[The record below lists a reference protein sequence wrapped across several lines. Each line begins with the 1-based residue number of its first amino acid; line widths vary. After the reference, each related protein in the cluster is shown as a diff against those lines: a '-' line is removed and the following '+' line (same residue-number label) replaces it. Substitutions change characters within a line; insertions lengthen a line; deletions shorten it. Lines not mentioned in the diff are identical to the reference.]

1 MNINGILEIIS
12 KIIGI
17 VGVVV
22 ICWGS
27 LLIVFRLIRLE
38 LKRFKQRSIFR
49 EREAIRHQ
57 LGSYILLG
65 LEFMIAADIVVTIT
79 HPTLQGVAVLGS
91 IVIIRAIISHFLEHE
106 VAEFR
111 PPEEK

>member
-1 MNINGILEIIS
+1 MSTNIILETVS

-17 VGVVV
+17 AGVII
-22 ICWGS
+22 ICWGVV
-27 LLIVFRLIRLE
+27 LIVFRLIKLE
-38 LKRFKQRSIFR
+38 FKRFTQKTIFR
-49 EREAIRHQ
+49 EREALRHQ
-57 LGSYILLG
+57 LGSYLLLG

-111 PPEEK
+111 PPKK